1 MGRQRA
7 VNEDIST
14 LTCTRDR
21 AVESIGKA
29 GLPPARGEPDR
40 HHPACRQATDV
51 QCQTTDV
58 RSSGKLGS
66 LSRPRLQFLRH
77 RLEANL
83 PPLLALSDTV
93 YLMYMYVHVHVSL
106 FLPSLPLIV
115 FIP

>member
-14 LTCTRDR
+14 LTCTRER

-40 HHPACRQATDV
+40 HHPARRQATDV

-66 LSRPRLQFLRH
+66 LSRRACSFSDIDLRPTCL
-77 RLEANL
+77 RCLR
-83 PPLLALSDTV
+83 
-93 YLMYMYVHVHVSL
+93 
-106 FLPSLPLIV
+106 
-115 FIP
+115 